1 MSNLHPG
8 LILILAGI
16 IAAVLPKQFR
26 KFAVVGGPL
35 LALAATLSI
44 EVGALWTIP
53 FINGM
58 ELHLIDVDKM
68 GWMFALVFSLMAV
81 MGGFYVS
88 HSENW
93 LECMAAMMYA
103 GSILG
108 VVLCGDWMT
117 MIFFWEL
124 GAATSLFL
132 IWCNNTPASRKAGF
146 RYLLVH
152 MTGGNLLLAGIFLKV
167 SGGDFLIHSLTG
179 TTDAAYWLIL
189 LGVGINAAVVPLH
202 AWITDAYPEATVS
215 GSVFMGAF
223 TTKMAAFCMIRLFSG
238 SEIMIYLGVFMA
250 LYASC
255 FVIIEN
261 DMRRLLSFHI
271 VGQIG
276 FIVAGL
282 GVGNALGIN
291 GAAAHAFTNVLFKSL
306 LFMAVGAII
315 YTTGIRKINELGGMY
330 KKLPLVTL
338 FFFIAAFSISGV
350 PFFTGFVSKS
360 VIMTGAAEAGLL
372 WVEMC
377 LKIASIATFVS
388 ITLKMGYFIFFGEDN
403 DKVVVQRKVPLGM
416 YIAMGI
422 DAFLCILFG
431 VFPELLYNMLP
442 MEMEYHVFTVD
453 HFMAYIQLLGV
464 SMIPFMMY
472 LDHMKPHSELSLD
485 FDWFYRKPF
494 KKLIYAISSLVCA
507 VRLALGE
514 ACLAVYD
521 GFNKLAANPMQFIG
535 LLPRDLETD
544 PDAAVPENYN
554 PDRYRTTIGEPM
566 IITMTAFLLAVVM
579 IAVL

>member
-16 IAAVLPKQFR
+16 IAAILPKQFR

-35 LALAATLSI
+35 LALASVFTL

-58 ELHLIDVDKM
+58 DLHLIDVDKM

-88 HSENW
+88 HSESW
-93 LECMAAMMYA
+93 LECMASMMYA

-152 MTGGNLLLAGIFLKV
+152 MTGGNLLLAGVFLLV
-167 SGGDFLIHSLTG
+167 SNGDFLIHSLTG
-179 TTDAAYWLIL
+179 MGGAAYWLIL

-202 AWITDAYPEATVS
+202 AWITDAYPEATVA

-261 DMRRLLSFHI
+261 DMRRLLAFHI

-403 DKVVVQRKVPLGM
+403 DKVVVQRKVPMGM

-422 DAFLCILFG
+422 DAVLCVLFG
-431 VFPELLYNMLP
+431 VFPDLLYNMLP

-472 LDHMKPHSELSLD
+472 LDHMKPHSQLSLD

-494 KKLIYAISSLVCA
+494 KKLIHSISSL
-507 VRLALGE
+507 
-514 ACLAVYD
+514 
-521 GFNKLAANPMQFIG
+521 
-535 LLPRDLETD
+535 
-544 PDAAVPENYN
+544 
-554 PDRYRTTIGEPM
+554 
-566 IITMTAFLLAVVM
+566 
-579 IAVL
+579 

>member
-1 MSNLHPG
+1 
-8 LILILAGI
+8 
-16 IAAVLPKQFR
+16 
-26 KFAVVGGPL
+26 
-35 LALAATLSI
+35 
-44 EVGALWTIP
+44 
-53 FINGM
+53 
-58 ELHLIDVDKM
+58 
-68 GWMFALVFSLMAV
+68 
-81 MGGFYVS
+81 
-88 HSENW
+88 
-93 LECMAAMMYA
+93 
-103 GSILG
+103 
-108 VVLCGDWMT
+108 
-117 MIFFWEL
+117 
-124 GAATSLFL
+124 
-132 IWCNNTPASRKAGF
+132 
-146 RYLLVH
+146 
-152 MTGGNLLLAGIFLKV
+152 
-167 SGGDFLIHSLTG
+167 
-179 TTDAAYWLIL
+179 
-189 LGVGINAAVVPLH
+189 
-202 AWITDAYPEATVS
+202 
-215 GSVFMGAF
+215 
-223 TTKMAAFCMIRLFSG
+223 
-238 SEIMIYLGVFMA
+238 
-250 LYASC
+250 
-255 FVIIEN
+255 
-261 DMRRLLSFHI
+261 

-403 DKVVVQRKVPLGM
+403 DKVVVQRKVPMGM

-422 DAFLCILFG
+422 DAVLCILFG

-472 LDHMKPHSELSLD
+472 LDHMKPHSQLSLD

-494 KKLIYAISSLVCA
+494 KKLIHSISSLVCA
-507 VRLALGE
+507 TRLALGE

-535 LLPRDLETD
+535 LLPRALEYD
-544 PDAAVPENYN
+544 PDAEVPDKYD
-554 PDRYRTTIGEPM
+554 PDRYRTAIGEPM
-566 IITMTAFLLAVVM
+566 IITVTALLVAIVM